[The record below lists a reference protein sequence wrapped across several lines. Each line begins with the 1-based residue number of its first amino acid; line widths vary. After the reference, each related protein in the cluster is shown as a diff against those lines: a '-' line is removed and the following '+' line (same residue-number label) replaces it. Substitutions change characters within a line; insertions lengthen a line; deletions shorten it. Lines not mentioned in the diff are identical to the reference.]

1 MRQIIIL
8 ETRKNL
14 STGKQSVTGAYWFAI
29 PASPAGSRVPR
40 PAFVSAGVSLSG
52 AAALTTTEQAALED
66 GSVREESFNVELSLS
81 ATNAQIQG
89 ELQRQW
95 TDRNTALAAEPP
107 PRQFYGVSWNGT
119 TWGVGVN

>member
-14 STGKQSVTGAYWFAI
+14 SSGKQSVTGAYWFAV
-29 PASPAGSRVPR
+29 PASPAGARVPR
-40 PAFVSAGVSLSG
+40 PGFVSVCVGLSG
-52 AAALTTTEQAALED
+52 AAAISTAEQTALED
-66 GSVREESFNVELSLS
+66 GSVKEEPFSVELSLS

-95 TDRNTALAAEPP
+95 TDRNTAIAAEPP

-119 TWGVGVN
+119 TWGVGSS